1 MIFVFGSN
9 LAGIHGAGAARYAAL
24 NLGAERGV
32 GRGRTGQCY
41 ALPTKGS
48 RIQCMPIGFI
58 KQSVDAFLNH
68 AAAHPEDKFKV
79 TRVACGLGGYKDEDI
94 APLFENA
101 PNNCY
106 FDTAWAPLLTKA
118 DKRNFWGTM

>member
-48 RIQCMPIGFI
+48 RIQCMPIEFI
-58 KQSVDAFLNH
+58 KQSVDGFLNH
-68 AAAHPEDKFKV
+68 AAAHHEDEFKV
-79 TRVACGLGGYKDEDI
+79 TRVGCGLGGYKDEQI
-94 APLFENA
+94 APLFANA
-101 PNNCY
+101 PDNCY
-106 FDTAWAPLLTKA
+106 FDLAWKPWLGPNRKY
-118 DKRNFWGTM
+118 WGTI